1 MPSIDRIYSMY
12 CYFRFSMVTVAF
24 QMKFIVMV
32 IVSAR
37 HERFRCR
44 SCRRVFQLSYTCEAR
59 TLGVKYHIVDMA
71 FNGADV
77 RDTAKTLKIGI
88 NTVICTS

>member
-1 MPSIDRIYSMY
+1 MY
-12 CYFRFSMVTVAF
+12 RHGRS
-24 QMKFIVMV
+24 
-32 IVSAR
+32 SSR

-44 SCRRVFQLSYTCEAR
+44 PCRRVFQLSYTCEAR
-59 TLGVKYHIVDMA
+59 KPGVKEHIVDMA

-88 NTVICTS
+88 NSVICTS

>member
-1 MPSIDRIYSMY
+1 
-12 CYFRFSMVTVAF
+12 
-24 QMKFIVMV
+24 
-32 IVSAR
+32 
-37 HERFRCR
+37 
-44 SCRRVFQLSYTCEAR
+44 
-59 TLGVKYHIVDMA
+59 MA

>member
-1 MPSIDRIYSMY
+1 MY
-12 CYFRFSMVTVAF
+12 RHGRS
-24 QMKFIVMV
+24 
-32 IVSAR
+32 SSR

-44 SCRRVFQLSYTCEAR
+44 PCRRVFQLSYTCEACKP
-59 TLGVKYHIVDMA
+59 GVKEHIVDMA

>member
-1 MPSIDRIYSMY
+1 MY
-12 CYFRFSMVTVAF
+12 RHGRS
-24 QMKFIVMV
+24 
-32 IVSAR
+32 SSR
-37 HERFRCR
+37 HERFRCWP
-44 SCRRVFQLSYTCEAR
+44 CRRVFQLSYTCEAR
-59 TLGVKYHIVDMA
+59 KPGVKEHIVDMA

>member
-1 MPSIDRIYSMY
+1 MY
-12 CYFRFSMVTVAF
+12 RHGRS
-24 QMKFIVMV
+24 
-32 IVSAR
+32 SSR

-44 SCRRVFQLSYTCEAR
+44 PCRRVFQLSYTCEAR
-59 TLGVKYHIVDMA
+59 KPGVKEHIVDMA

>member
-1 MPSIDRIYSMY
+1 MY
-12 CYFRFSMVTVAF
+12 RHGRS
-24 QMKFIVMV
+24 
-32 IVSAR
+32 SSR

-59 TLGVKYHIVDMA
+59 TPGVKDHIVDMA

-77 RDTAKTLKIGI
+77 RDT
-88 NTVICTS
+88 

>member
-1 MPSIDRIYSMY
+1 MY
-12 CYFRFSMVTVAF
+12 RHGRS
-24 QMKFIVMV
+24 
-32 IVSAR
+32 SSR

-59 TLGVKYHIVDMA
+59 KPSVKEHIVDMA
-71 FNGADV
+71 FDGADV

>member
-1 MPSIDRIYSMY
+1 M
-12 CYFRFSMVTVAF
+12 
-24 QMKFIVMV
+24 
-32 IVSAR
+32 
-37 HERFRCR
+37 
-44 SCRRVFQLSYTCEAR
+44 SYTCKAR
-59 TLGVKYHIVDMA
+59 TPGVKDHIVDMA

>member
-1 MPSIDRIYSMY
+1 MY
-12 CYFRFSMVTVAF
+12 RHGRS
-24 QMKFIVMV
+24 
-32 IVSAR
+32 SSR

-44 SCRRVFQLSYTCEAR
+44 PCRRVFQFSYTCEAR
-59 TLGVKYHIVDMA
+59 KPGVKEHIVDMA